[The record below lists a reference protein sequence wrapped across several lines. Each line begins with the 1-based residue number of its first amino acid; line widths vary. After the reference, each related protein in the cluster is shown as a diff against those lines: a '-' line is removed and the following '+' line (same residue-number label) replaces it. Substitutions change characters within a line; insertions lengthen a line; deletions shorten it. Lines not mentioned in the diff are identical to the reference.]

1 MADLFSVTAPLAIR
15 FKDSGEKQIM
25 VARLPYNN
33 GLLFLP
39 TFWTDME
46 PRQALR
52 YVPGPVEGDGP
63 WKVGNAIVTV
73 LACHGTDAALAN
85 DFSCWQSFLMELGED
100 YPDDS
105 EIALLMKTHAADV
118 AGLDHCHPEFRALKS
133 RE

>member
-15 FKDSGEKQIM
+15 FKDTGEKQIM

-39 TFWTDME
+39 TFWTNME
-46 PRQALR
+46 PQQALR
-52 YVPGPVEGDGP
+52 YVPGPVEGAGP
-63 WKVGNAIVTV
+63 WKVGNTIVTV

-85 DFSCWQSFLMELGED
+85 DFSCWQSHLMELGED

-118 AGLDHCHPEFRALKS
+118 AGLDHCHPEFRALKNQ
-133 RE
+133 E